1 MMMYTDIATFYDL
14 IYTSRKDY
22 AAEAA
27 QLHALIQTHKRS
39 SGQRLLDVA
48 CGTGLHLAQLQA
60 YYTAE
65 GLDLTPAMLE
75 LARQRCPG
83 LPLHV
88 GDMRTFD
95 LGQRF
100 DVVTCLFSSVGHLPT
115 PADLTQAV
123 SAMARALVPG
133 GVLIYEPFITPEQMR
148 DRYFSGEVHRDDER
162 LISRVSYTRVEG
174 RNASIDFHHLLA
186 SAEGVRY
193 VLEQDTL
200 YLFTVEE
207 NLAACRAAGLQVTHD
222 PQGLTGRGL
231 YIGLK

>member
-1 MMMYTDIATFYDL
+1 MYAQIAPFYDL

-27 QLHALIQTHKRS
+27 QLHALIQAHKRS
-39 SGQRLLDVA
+39 AGRRLLDVA
-48 CGTGLHLAQLQA
+48 CGTGLHLAQLRA

-75 LARQRCPG
+75 VARARCPDV
-83 LPLHV
+83 PLHV

-115 PADLTQAV
+115 PADLAQAV
-123 SAMARALVPG
+123 RAMARALVPG
-133 GVLIYEPFITPEQMR
+133 GVLIYEPFITPEQMQ
-148 DRYFSGEVHRDDER
+148 DRYFSGEVHRDADR
-162 LISRVSYTRVEG
+162 LVSRVSYTRLEG
-174 RNASIDFHHLLA
+174 RTAHIDFHHLFA
-186 SAEGVRY
+186 SADGVRY
-193 VLEQDTL
+193 VLEQEKL
-200 YLFTVEE
+200 YLFSVAEH
-207 NLAACRAAGLQVTHD
+207 LAACRAAGLQVTHD
-222 PQGLTGRGL
+222 PQGLMGRGL